1 MAPSGEQK
9 RVLKHRHKAV
19 VQFSSGAV
27 AGFIEVCVNHPL
39 DVVKTRLQM
48 QSADDPRRYKSIA
61 DCFKRMAKSEG
72 FFAIYK
78 GIVPVLV
85 VETPKMAL
93 RFMTYEQTKRV
104 LSDYVSL
111 VPNNMISGFFAGAVE
126 GIAVN
131 PFEVVKVRLQTDRQ
145 LVKAQPSAYSLAKQI
160 YRTHGLGKDGLS
172 LGLTSNI
179 FRHGV
184 FVMVYFTLYAKFKE
198 KAPKFRNKHEAN
210 LYKVGTGL
218 LSGCIGTVFNI
229 PWDVVK
235 SRIQGLQPVPGE
247 VKYKTCWQSFKLVY
261 KEEGFLALYKGLA
274 PKMLRLG
281 TGHALII
288 VLYEHI
294 VDLLEA
300 LASRI

>member
-1 MAPSGEQK
+1 MASSSDEK
-9 RVLKHRHKAV
+9 RVLRHHHKAAL
-19 VQFSSGAV
+19 QFSSGAV

-48 QSADDPRRYKSIA
+48 QSADDPNRYKSIA

-93 RFMTYEQTKRV
+93 RFMTYEQTKRL
-104 LSDYVSL
+104 LSDHMSS
-111 VPNNMISGFFAGAVE
+111 VPNNLISGFFAGAVE
-126 GIAVN
+126 GAAVN

-145 LVKAQPSAYSLAKQI
+145 FVTQQPSAYSLARQI
-160 YRTHGLGKDGLS
+160 YRKDGMGKNGLS

-184 FVMVYFTLYAKFKE
+184 FVMIYFTLYAKFKE
-198 KAPKFRNKHEAN
+198 IAPRFNNKSEAN

-218 LSGCIGTVFNI
+218 LSGCIGTCFNI

-247 VKYKTCWQSFKLVY
+247 VKYRSCWQSFKLVVR
-261 KEEGFLALYKGLA
+261 EEGPLALYKGLA

-294 VDLLEA
+294 VELLEA

>member
-1 MAPSGEQK
+1 MASSTGEK
-9 RVLKHRHKAV
+9 RVLRHHHKAA

-27 AGFIEVCVNHPL
+27 AGFIEVCFNHPL

-48 QSADDPRRYKSIA
+48 QSADDPKRYKSIA
-61 DCFKRMAKSEG
+61 DCFRRMTKSEG

-104 LSDYVSL
+104 LSDHVSA
-111 VPNNMISGFFAGAVE
+111 VPNNLISGFFAGAVE
-126 GIAVN
+126 GVAVN

-145 LVKAQPSAYSLAKQI
+145 FVTQQPSAYSLAKQI
-160 YRTHGLGKDGLS
+160 YRKDGLGKNGLS
-172 LGLTSNI
+172 LGLTSNL

-198 KAPKFRNKHEAN
+198 MAPQFRNKTEAN

-218 LSGCIGTVFNI
+218 ASGCAGTLVNI

-235 SRIQGLQPVPGE
+235 SRIQGLQPTPGE
-247 VKYKTCWQSFKLVY
+247 TKYRTCWQSFKLVFR
-261 KEEGFLALYKGLA
+261 EEGPLALYKGLA

-294 VDLLEA
+294 VELLEA
-300 LASRI
+300 LASKL